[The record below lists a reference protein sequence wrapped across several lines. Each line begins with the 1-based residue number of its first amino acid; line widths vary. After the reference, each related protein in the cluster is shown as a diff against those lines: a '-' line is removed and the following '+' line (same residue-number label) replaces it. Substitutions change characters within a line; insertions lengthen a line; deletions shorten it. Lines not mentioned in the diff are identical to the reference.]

1 MHSAY
6 YFAQQGDPEKAA
18 IIIFVLTLIAIVIIF
33 ALLMTILVV
42 WSFCRIFRKAGYNW
56 AWGLLWL
63 VPIGNIVALLMLAF
77 GDWPIL
83 KEMRQL
89 KGSAGGGQ
97 GSGSNPT
104 AK

>member
-1 MHSAY
+1 MNCTIPSWAGH
-6 YFAQQGDPEKAA
+6 GEPEAA
-18 IIIFVLTLIAIVIIF
+18 FVLIVLLAVMVVVIF
-33 ALLMTILVV
+33 ALLMTILFV

-63 VPIGNIVALLMLAF
+63 VPIGNIVAILMLAF

-89 KGSAGGGQ
+89 KGSADGGQ
-97 GSGSNPT
+97 DSKSNQT

>member
-1 MHSAY
+1 MCRTIPYWAGH
-6 YFAQQGDPEKAA
+6 GEPDAA
-18 IIIFVLTLIAIVIIF
+18 FVLIVLLAVMVVVII
-33 ALLMTILVV
+33 ALLMTILFV
-42 WSFCRIFRKAGYNW
+42 WSFCRIFKKAGYSW
-56 AWGLLWL
+56 AWGLLQL

-97 GSGSNPT
+97 GSGLNQT